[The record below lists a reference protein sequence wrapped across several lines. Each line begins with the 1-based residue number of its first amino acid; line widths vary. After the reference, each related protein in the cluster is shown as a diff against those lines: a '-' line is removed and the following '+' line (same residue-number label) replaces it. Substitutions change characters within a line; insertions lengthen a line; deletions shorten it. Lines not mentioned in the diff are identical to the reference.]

1 MAVRLSPEISFVF
14 AKPLAR
20 YVNLALCSN
29 TSILSKADSKVLP
42 VVNAPWFSRS
52 KAQLLFA

>member
-42 VVNAPWFSRS
+42 VVNAAWF
-52 KAQLLFA
+52 